1 MDCRKEGREAGNPVR
16 NLLENPSQ
24 RGSDTQG
31 ERRPREGGGTV
42 KNTGKVRLQVVDCT
56 LR

>member
-1 MDCRKEGREAGNPVR
+1 MDCRKEAQEAGNPVR

-31 ERRPREGGGTV
+31 ERRLRGRRGTV
-42 KNTGKVRLQVVDCT
+42 KRTGKVRLQIVDCT